1 MYTLFGIKFMKQ
13 KNMRQVLLA
22 TAPLVIAGIYFFG
35 WRSLVLL
42 IVNCIAAVF
51 TEYLFK
57 RKDNKPV
64 TEAAFVSAVLYTL
77 ILPPGMNF
85 IFSAVGM
92 AFGIVFGKEAFGG
105 FGRNV
110 FNPAM
115 VARAFV
121 YISFAEMM
129 TGEWNAPSTGFPG
142 GFAKWLS
149 APMDVVAQATPMLRY
164 QNGGALEPLYNLLIG
179 TVAGSIGEVS
189 KVLIIIG
196 MIYLLVKKASAYQNV
211 LGMFLGF
218 SITTLAFNVL
228 GVESTQPYV
237 QNLLTGGLL
246 FAMAFMIT
254 DPITSARTNAGKY
267 LTSGLAGVMTVVI
280 RSFAIFPGGVM
291 FAILIANMFGP
302 IIDEGVKALQNR
314 KKVSRG
320 ES

>member
-22 TAPLVIAGIYFFG
+22 TAPLVIAGVYFFG
-35 WRSLVLL
+35 WRTLVLL
-42 IVNCIAAVF
+42 LVNCLAAVF

-57 RKDNKPV
+57 RKDGKPV
-64 TEAAFVSAVLYTL
+64 TEAAFVSAMLYTL
-77 ILPPGMNF
+77 ILPPAMSF
-85 IFSAVGM
+85 IFSAIGM
-92 AFGIVFGKEAFGG
+92 AFGIVFGKEVFGG

-121 YISFAEMM
+121 YISFAEQM
-129 TGEWNAPSTGFPG
+129 TGRWNAPFTGFPG
-142 GFAKWLS
+142 GFTQWLS
-149 APMDVVAQATPMLRY
+149 APMDTMATATPMLRY
-164 QNGGALEPLYNLLIG
+164 QNEGVLEPFQNLLLG
-179 TVAGSIGEVS
+179 TVSGTIGEVS
-189 KVLIIIG
+189 AVLIIIG
-196 MIYLLVKKASAYQNV
+196 MIYLLVKKAAAYQNV
-211 LGMFLGF
+211 LGMFIGF
-218 SITTLAFNVL
+218 SLATLFFNLL
-228 GVESTQPYV
+228 GVEATQPYV
-237 QNLLTGGLL
+237 QNLFSGGII

-254 DPITSARTNAGKY
+254 DPITSARSSAGKY

-302 IIDEGVKALQNR
+302 IIDEGVKALGR
-314 KKVSRG
+314 KKVTRG